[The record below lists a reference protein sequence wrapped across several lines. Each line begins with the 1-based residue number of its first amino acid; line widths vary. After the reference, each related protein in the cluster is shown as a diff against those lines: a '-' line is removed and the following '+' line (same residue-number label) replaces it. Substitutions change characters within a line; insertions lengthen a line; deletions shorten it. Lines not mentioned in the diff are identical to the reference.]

1 VIAAINQADPAQKA
15 IKPISFNIASPV
27 AATATPAV
35 TTTTAPVAV
44 LGTSTTNGALAFTG
58 STRTLL
64 ILVGTGLLLL
74 DLGYLT
80 ESATRPSR
88 RAIWLRRSEGG

>member
-1 VIAAINQADPAQKA
+1 
-15 IKPISFNIASPV
+15 
-27 AATATPAV
+27 
-35 TTTTAPVAV
+35 V
-44 LGTSTTNGALAFTG
+44 LGTSTTNSALAFTG

-64 ILVGTGLLLL
+64 LLAGAGFLLL

-88 RAIWLRRSEGG
+88 RALWLGRRGRG